1 MKLRLALLL
10 ITMTTLF
17 AGSAQAGYSS
27 FVPRWVTLY
36 PASSAMGSAGYIR
49 VVLSATSTYTQY
61 YFCSTGATDTTNC
74 NMSYLYN
81 SDQLLALFHALQ
93 NAGANGQMVA
103 LPLDMVAPKGTA
115 VWFGYP

>member
-1 MKLRLALLL
+1 MKLRFALFSM
-10 ITMTTLF
+10 IAAALF
-17 AGSAQAGYSS
+17 ATAAQAGYSS

-36 PASSAMGSAGYIR
+36 PASSTMGTAGYVR
-49 VVLSATSTYTQY
+49 VVLSASGTYTQY

-93 NAGANGQMVA
+93 NAGANGQPVA
-103 LPLDMVAPKGTA
+103 LPLDMVAPKGTV